1 MRTQFIESAFIDAF
15 VCEWL
20 KKRRS
25 LAAWLVAGG
34 AFFTPAIITVVRL
47 IRHAQLPALYADPL
61 FWISLWRSAWESMAI
76 FFVPMAAILA
86 TSLVVQIEV
95 RNNAWKQVHAL
106 PLHAATIFF
115 AKLAVIVLM
124 LAQFFALFVVGIWL
138 SALLPSLLIAG
149 VPYPSAPLPLGE
161 FASDTALYFFDCL
174 PIVAAQYLMSL
185 RFNHFLVPIGVGF
198 LAWIG
203 ALAALSWQHA
213 NLVPY
218 AYTML
223 DYLKDNPAARNA
235 VSTSGMHLYGVAWF
249 ALFTVA
255 GYVVFVT
262 KANKG

>member
-1 MRTQFIESAFIDAF
+1 MNSPFIPSGFIDAF

-25 LAAWLVAGG
+25 LGAWLVAGG
-34 AFFTPAIITVVRL
+34 AFFTPAIITIVRL
-47 IRHAQLPALYADPL
+47 IRRAQLPVLYADPL
-61 FWISLWRSAWESMAI
+61 FWTSLWRSAWESMAI

-106 PLHAATIFF
+106 PLHAATIFI

-124 LAQFFALFVVGIWL
+124 LGQFFALFVLGIWL
-138 SALLPSLLIAG
+138 SALLPSLLISG
-149 VPYPSAPLPLGE
+149 VPYPSAPLPLVA
-161 FASDTALYFFDCL
+161 FASDTALYFLDCL
-174 PIVAAQYLMSL
+174 PIVAAQYLLSL
-185 RFNHFLVPIGVGF
+185 RFNNFLVPIGIGF

-223 DYLKDNPAARNA
+223 DYLKDNPAARMA
-235 VSTSGMHLYGVAWF
+235 VSTSHMHLFALAWF
-249 ALFTVA
+249 ALFTMA
-255 GYVVFVT
+255 GYVLFVT

>member
-1 MRTQFIESAFIDAF
+1 MRSRRFESDFINAF

-25 LAAWLVAGG
+25 LGAWLVAGG
-34 AFFTPAIITVVRL
+34 AFFTPVIMTVVRL
-47 IRHAQLPALYADPL
+47 IRHAQLPVVYADPL
-61 FWISLWRSAWESMAI
+61 FWTSLWRSAWESMAI
-76 FFVPMAAILA
+76 FFVPMVAILA

-106 PLHAATIFF
+106 PLHTATIFF

-124 LAQFFALFVVGIWL
+124 LAQFFALFVLGVWL
-138 SALLPSLLIAG
+138 SALLPSLLVAG
-149 VPYPSAPLPLGE
+149 VPYPAAPLPLGE
-161 FASDTALYFFDCL
+161 FASDTALFFLDCL
-174 PIVAAQYLMSL
+174 PIVAAQYLLSL
-185 RFNHFLVPIGVGF
+185 RFNHFLAPIGIGF

-213 NLVPY
+213 NFVPY

-223 DYLKDNPAARNA
+223 DYLNNHPEARA
-235 VSTSGMHLYGVAWF
+235 PVSTSGMHLFAAAWF
-249 ALFTVA
+249 VLFTAA